1 LEQANEMNNKFSN
14 FQKTQDSVEVSN
26 ELAKKRLDSLRE
38 DLLSLQEFKFRVTH
52 ASAENK
58 KYWIRDN
65 WIRVGIMAGVVGTFV
80 KMMTAEP
87 RN

>member
-1 LEQANEMNNKFSN
+1 M
-14 FQKTQDSVEVSN
+14 QDSVDVANKIAE
-26 ELAKKRLDSLRE
+26 ARLDSLRT
-38 DLLSLQEFKFRVTH
+38 DLLAMEQFKLRVTA

-58 KYWIRDN
+58 KYWVRDN

-80 KMMTAEP
+80 KMITAEP

>member
-1 LEQANEMNNKFSN
+1 M
-14 FQKTQDSVEVSN
+14 QDSVNIANLLTE
-26 ELAKKRLDSLRE
+26 KRLDSLRT
-38 DLLSLQEFKFRVTH
+38 DLLAMEQFKLRVTS
-52 ASAENK
+52 ASTENK

-87 RN
+87 GH